1 MKALITGASSG
12 IGKDMAYVLAD
23 IGYDL
28 ILVARSKDL
37 LDKIKKDIKTN
48 TKVIVMDLSDSKEC
62 IKLHNMVKEDN
73 IDVLINNAGFGLF
86 GEFDKTS
93 LKDELSMIDLNIK
106 AVHILTKLFLRD
118 FKEKDAGYILNVASM
133 ASFQP
138 GPLMATYYA
147 TKAYVLR
154 MTLAV
159 YGELK
164 ESNSKVVI
172 SALCPGPV
180 DTNFN
185 KVAKV
190 SFAIKPLSSMYVAKY
205 GIRNMFKK
213 KLIIIPGFISKVSFI
228 LSGFVPVKLGMK
240 VIYNVQRKKDYKN
253 G

>member
-205 GIRNMFKK
+205 GIKKMFKK
-213 KLIIIPGFISKVSFI
+213 KLIIIPGFLSKVSFI